1 MGDLQNALAPIV
13 NGLISTDNLELAQFQ
28 ADTLSTAGQL
38 LAFGGL
44 NFGGAVIGAITT
56 LIALIVIVASN
67 EGYQRIDRERFSR
80 ITTTTTPSP
89 DPPTIITCDAGF
101 FLMGGACQGK
111 SIFVKTSINYVS
123 TSNASLKYSRLNIV
137 IFVQKH

>member
-44 NFGGAVIGAITT
+44 TFGGAVIGAITAI
-56 LIALIVIVASN
+56 IALAVVVATN
-67 EGYQRIDRERFSR
+67 GVYERIDRERLLR
-80 ITTTTTPSP
+80 ITTTTTPT
-89 DPPTIITCDAGF
+89 PPTITCDAGF
-101 FLMGGACQGK
+101 VLMGGACQGK
-111 SIFVKTSINYVS
+111 SIFVKI
-123 TSNASLKYSRLNIV
+123 LPL
-137 IFVQKH
+137 

>member
-13 NGLISTDNLELAQFQ
+13 NGLISMNNLELAQFQ
-28 ADTLSTAGQL
+28 VDALSTAGQL

-67 EGYQRIDRERFSR
+67 EGYERIDRERFSR

-111 SIFVKTSINYVS
+111 SILVKKCLCN
-123 TSNASLKYSRLNIV
+123 
-137 IFVQKH
+137 

>member
-13 NGLISTDNLELAQFQ
+13 NGLISTNNLELAQFQ
-28 ADTLSTAGQL
+28 VDALSTAGQL

-67 EGYQRIDRERFSR
+67 EGYERIDRERFSR
-80 ITTTTTPSP
+80 ITTTPS
-89 DPPTIITCDAGF
+89 PPTIITCDAGF
-101 FLMGGACQGK
+101 FLAVTYCQGK

-123 TSNASLKYSRLNIV
+123 TTNASLKYWKLNIF
-137 IFVQKH
+137 IFVQQH

>member
-67 EGYQRIDRERFSR
+67 EGYELIDRERFSR
-80 ITTTTTPSP
+80 ITTTTTPSA
-89 DPPTIITCDAGF
+89 PTIVTCDAGF

-111 SIFVKTSINYVS
+111 SILVKKCLCN
-123 TSNASLKYSRLNIV
+123 
-137 IFVQKH
+137 